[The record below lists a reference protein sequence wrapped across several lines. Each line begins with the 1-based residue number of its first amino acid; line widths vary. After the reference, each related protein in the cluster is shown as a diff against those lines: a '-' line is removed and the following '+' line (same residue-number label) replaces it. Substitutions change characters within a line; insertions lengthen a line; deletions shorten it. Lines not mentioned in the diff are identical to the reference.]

1 MSVRKIIKID
11 EEKCDGCG
19 LCVPDCAEGALQI
32 IDGKARLVSDVFC
45 DGLGACLGTCPQG
58 AISMEEREAADF
70 DEEAATKHAK
80 NQDNVADAPALACG
94 CPSAMSKTIDRKPK
108 ASSSPSETPTESRLE
123 NWPVQIKLVPPAAPY
138 LAGADILVAADC
150 VPFSYAGFHN
160 ELLSGKTLLVGCPK
174 LDDADYYVEKLTE
187 IFANANPASITVAKM
202 EVPCCSG
209 ISQIVSKAVEH
220 SGISVPVSVI
230 TISIDG
236 KIIESDC
243 PSECSCK
250 SN

>member
-70 DEEAATKHAK
+70 DEEAAMAHAHK
-80 NQDNVADAPALACG
+80 EKEGSDSPNLACG
-94 CPSAMSKTIDRKPK
+94 CPSTLSKTIER
-108 ASSSPSETPTESRLE
+108 SSHNPQVAVDTPSESALQ

-138 LAGADILVAADC
+138 LAGADLLVAADC

-174 LDDADYYVEKLTE
+174 LDDADYYVTKLTE
-187 IFANANPASITVAKM
+187 IFANAHPASITVAKM

-209 ISQIVSKAVEH
+209 ISQIVSKAVEL

-230 TISIDG
+230 TVSIEG

-243 PSECSCK
+243 PSGCGCK